1 MRTATG
7 ATNGDRLNIGPLPTI
22 KLNWLQLHHGHT
34 THRLFHSPVPRIA
47 DRAVAQGV
55 TSMAKS
61 VLSRYLD
68 PEVLAQVADQH
79 FEPRGLVIGNL
90 AGAHKSP
97 LSGFAVEFAGH
108 REYAPGDDPKHID
121 WRVYF
126 NRDKFFVKQ
135 YELETNFVCHL
146 LLDISASMRYGE
158 GKQQKLLYASQMAA
172 TLGYA
177 IVQQSDKVSL
187 ATFDSHVRGFV
198 APSNSMDQ
206 IVRMTQHLDE
216 VEANEKTEMA
226 TCLTELA
233 QRMGRREI
241 VVIFSDFFTDLET
254 IESAI
259 GHMRYDKH
267 EVVLIQILH
276 HDELDFQFDRMT
288 KFVGLEIPEELLAMP
303 EDLRRGYLRA
313 VHSFNERLEEIAQR
327 NKCERV
333 LVDTSRPLSE
343 TFADYLNRRSRLRR
357 LR

>member
-1 MRTATG
+1 MATG
-7 ATNGDRLNIGPLPTI
+7 
-22 KLNWLQLHHGHT
+22 
-34 THRLFHSPVPRIA
+34 
-47 DRAVAQGV
+47 
-55 TSMAKS
+55 

-68 PEVLAQVADQH
+68 PEVLSAVADRH

-158 GKQQKLLYASQMAA
+158 GRQQKLLYAAQMAT
-172 TLGYA
+172 TLGYS
-177 IVQQSDKVSL
+177 IVRQSDKVSL
-187 ATFDSHVRGFV
+187 ATFDTHVRGFV
-198 APSNSMDQ
+198 TPSNSMDQ
-206 IVRMTQHLDE
+206 VVRITQHLDE
-216 VEANEKTEMA
+216 VEPVEKTEMA

-241 VVIFSDFFTDLET
+241 VVVFSDFFTDLGH

-259 GHMRYDKH
+259 QRLRYNKH
-267 EVVLIQILH
+267 EVVLIQVLH
-276 HDELDFQFDRMT
+276 HDELSFQFDQMT
-288 KFVGLEIPEELLAMP
+288 KFIGLEIPEELLAQP
-303 EDLRRGYLRA
+303 DDLRRAYLQALNR
-313 VHSFNERLEEIAQR
+313 FNAQLEELAQR
-327 NKCERV
+327 NVCERV
-333 LVDTSRPLSE
+333 LVDTSQPLVDV
-343 TFADYLNRRSRLRR
+343 FADYLNRRSRMRR
-357 LR
+357 VR